1 MLFRSANIATK
12 ASYLIAAVLSTAFVL
27 VILGRPDFVAAH
39 QARHPLA
46 AAKNSEQATL
56 IARGKYI
63 VEGVAGC
70 GYCHTPRDQD
80 GNPDHSR
87 WLEGAPV
94 FYEPARPVQGWAN
107 TVPRL
112 AGLPPGR
119 DAELIKLLT
128 TSVSRTGK
136 PPRWPMP
143 RFYMTRTDAEAVVA
157 YLKSIAVK
165 H

>member
-1 MLFRSANIATK
+1 MPNRSLNGATTTGL
-12 ASYLIAAVLSTAFVL
+12 YLIGVLLCAAFVFA
-27 VILGRPDFVAAH
+27 ILGRPHV
-39 QARHPLA
+39 LA
-46 AAKNSEQATL
+46 AQQGRSSHATL
-56 IARGKYI
+56 IERGKYI

-70 GYCHTPRDQD
+70 GYCHTPRDKD
-80 GNPDHSR
+80 GNPDRSR

-94 FYEPARPVQGWAN
+94 FYEPARPVEGWAN

-112 AGLPPGR
+112 AGLPPGS
-119 DAELIKLLT
+119 DAELITLLT

-136 PPRWPMP
+136 APRWPMP

-157 YLKSIAVK
+157 YLKSLDVK